1 MKFGEKVHFLRNER
15 GLSQTRLGEMCSLS
29 LRTIRNY
36 ESGGRY
42 PKQREVYSR
51 LAAALGCE
59 VSYLL
64 SEDED
69 FVLRA
74 HDAYGARG
82 AKQAEELVSGISA
95 LFSGGDVSDEDK
107 DTLMR
112 AIQDAYW
119 KAKEDSREKYT
130 PKKYRTGGKK

>member
-1 MKFGEKVHFLRNER
+1 MKFGEKVRLLRSEKK
-15 GLSQTRLGEMCSLS
+15 LTQSQLGEMCGLS

-36 ESGGRY
+36 EADGRY
-42 PKQREVYSR
+42 PKQREVSSR

-59 VSYLL
+59 VRFLL
-64 SEDED
+64 SEDEE

-74 HDAYGARG
+74 HDAYGSRG
-82 AKQAEELVSGISA
+82 ARQAEELVSDVSA
-95 LFSGGDVSDEDK
+95 LFSGGDMSEEDK

-119 KAKEDSREKYT
+119 RAKEESREKYT
-130 PKKYRTGGKK
+130 PKKYRADE